1 MSIPSIFLRRQ
12 KGQAMVF
19 SLLFM
24 AVCIMTLLI
33 LYNQGQLVKNRVQIE
48 NAADAAVYS
57 QAKLAARNLNFI
69 AYTNRAMVANEVSIG
84 QMVALLS
91 WAKHYKQMPSFVGTA
106 NGDPNAFPVYT
117 IPIAPPS
124 PTTLSGIL
132 STITTPWKIMGAAV
146 EAPTKV
152 MVDKWPTAIS
162 YFNGALGVFQKAF
175 ALSTLEAQIE
185 MNLNVVEDHEF
196 SPDEQEMYT
205 PAVGWYF
212 FAQNVLLTYFGE
224 NISPDNLYTSVSG
237 SLDSNPDNADGHA
250 LVADFLGDQIGTID
264 NMINDN
270 TTGIS
275 KKKSKNSAG
284 GKNANMNSG
293 GEEDSA
299 VAAYQR
305 FAAIVNRNRE
315 GFTTDRHWDFGPPRL
330 ELHFPLVIDVGI
342 VKLTI
347 VLDIGFWA
355 GIKND
360 GGTSY
365 VSDGSLE
372 TDADLASLGWSSI
385 DVISFGIQIDIG
397 IFVNIE
403 VCILGG
409 CSDWDIL
416 DLDFTIPIGLPLGGA
431 THQLVSDKKYA
442 KKVMTDWGYPSM
454 DSDVYG
460 GDEDDP
466 LNQGAFDLFH
476 IAALGWGQVAP
487 TLQPGGM
494 YGIRPLDV
502 TDTYGA
508 PPSFFSLGDSFQETG
523 VGYEFTIALA
533 KSLDDVETSD
543 SDTIGINKGDVTDW
557 DQNDVSYTRFDVET
571 HSRVEGGD
579 ISADYQEFIWNDER
593 PMMTVSSAETYFA
606 NPMQKNADGSNE
618 PASLFSPFW
627 DARLK
632 EPSAIALLIATGELP
647 WSEIFDGLSDNASAN
662 DIIQWVLAGIADRIV
677 DVGVDNLVAQME
689 APFDSVVEPPLREV
703 ADQAKDAALD
713 QLPNFDDFMP

>member
-1 MSIPSIFLRRQ
+1 ML
-12 KGQAMVF
+12 F

-33 LYNQGQLVKNRVQIE
+33 LYNQGQLIKNRTQIE

-84 QMVALLS
+84 QVVALLS
-91 WAKHYKQMPSFVGTA
+91 WAKHYKQMPSFA
-106 NGDPNAFPVYT
+106 SFPAYT

-124 PTTLSGIL
+124 PTTMQTIL
-132 STITTPWKIMGAAV
+132 SVITTPWKIMGAAV
-146 EAPTKV
+146 EAPIKGLLEV
-152 MVDKWPTAIS
+152 WPPSISAFNMV
-162 YFNGALGVFQKAF
+162 LGMSQKAF

-185 MNLNVVEDHEF
+185 LNLNVVKDHEF
-196 SPDEQEMYT
+196 SPDKSEMYT

-212 FAQNVLLTYFGE
+212 FAQNTLLTYFGE
-224 NISPDNLYTSVSG
+224 NVNPVKLNSAVSA
-237 SLDSNPDNADGHA
+237 SLGSNPDNVDGDA
-250 LVADFLGDQIGTID
+250 LVADFLGDQLGTID

-275 KKKSKNSAG
+275 KKKANNSTG
-284 GKNANMNSG
+284 GKDANMNSN
-293 GEEDSA
+293 EKANSA

-315 GFTTDRHWDFGPPRL
+315 GFTKDRHWDVGPPRA
-330 ELHFPLVIDVGI
+330 ELHIPLVLDAGI

-347 VLDIGFWA
+347 IVDFGFWA

-365 VSDGSLE
+365 VSDGGLE

-385 DVISFGIQIDIG
+385 DVTSFGIQFDIG
-397 IFVNIE
+397 LFVNIE

-409 CSDWDIL
+409 CKDWDLI
-416 DLDFTIPIGLPLGGA
+416 DEKWQIPIGLPLAGA

-442 KKVMTDWGYPSM
+442 KKVMADWGYPSM
-454 DSDVYG
+454 DSDIYG

-476 IAALGWGQVAP
+476 IAALGWGQTSP

-494 YGIRPLDV
+494 YGARPIDV
-502 TDTYGA
+502 TDNYGA
-508 PPSFFSLGDSFQETG
+508 PPSFFSLGSSFQETG
-523 VGYEFTIALA
+523 VSYEFTIALA
-533 KSLDDVETSD
+533 KSLDEIETSD
-543 SDTIGINKGDVTDW
+543 SDVIGIKTGQVTDW
-557 DQNDVSYTRFDVET
+557 DQSDIAYTRFDLET
-571 HSRVEGGD
+571 HSRVEGKD
-579 ISADYQEFIWNDER
+579 ISASNQELIWNDKR
-593 PMMTVSSAETYFA
+593 PMMTVSAAEAYFA

-618 PASLFSPFW
+618 PASLYSPFW

-632 EPSAIALLIATGELP
+632 EPTAISLLIANGELP
-647 WSEIFDGLSDNASAN
+647 WSDIFEGLSDNASAN
-662 DIIQWVLAGIADRIV
+662 DIVQWVLAGVAARIV
-677 DVGVDNLVAQME
+677 DVGVDNVTSTIPPPL
-689 APFDSVVEPPLREV
+689 DTIIEPPVRV
-703 ADQAKDAALD
+703 IADQAKDAALN
-713 QLPNFDDFMP
+713 QLPNLDAFMP